1 MSLTSLVFPTSQEMM
16 IQNLP
21 SFTGGMWTAPTK
33 LCKALKKIDDKE
45 LQIQSSELPS
55 EKIAKEYEKNYLG
68 WEKTT
73 IFLRR
78 TAFAA
83 PIVILAAPLG
93 GTIAA
98 ISSFVVPYLSAAACY
113 PSMNYLNC
121 RIKGSKI
128 GVDRINRLQE
138 KIYEIF
144 SENLKSVGNEKMQ
157 LYQAEKEMIALH
169 KHFYQAMEKQTPTV
183 RLGHAT
189 YTFRENGFSEYVDYM
204 TEPFTSVRSGY
215 QKTAAGRNYV
225 WEQIPTSPSKHV
237 EYSTEHKYKDVK

>member
-1 MSLTSLVFPTSQEMM
+1 MSLTSLVFPTSQDMM

-21 SFTGGMWTAPTK
+21 PFKGSIWTAPTK

-45 LQIQSSELPS
+45 FEIQSSGLPS
-55 EKIAKEYEKNYLG
+55 EKIAKEYETHYLC

-73 IFLRR
+73 IFLKR

-93 GTIAA
+93 GAIAA

-113 PSMNYLNC
+113 PSMHYLNC
-121 RIKGSKI
+121 QNKGRKI

-144 SENLKSVGNEKMQ
+144 SENLKSVGNEKIQ

-169 KHFYQAMEKQTPTV
+169 KHFSQAMEKQTPTV
-183 RLGHAT
+183 RLGHAI
-189 YTFRENGFSEYVDYM
+189 YTFREDGFSEHVDYM
-204 TEPFTSVRSGY
+204 TEPSTVVRSGY
-215 QKTAAGRNYV
+215 KKTAVGRDYV
-225 WEQIPTSPSKHV
+225 WEQIPTCPSKHV
-237 EYSTEHKYKDVK
+237 ENSTEYKYKDVK